1 MAEGLED
8 GLQSGPLGGQPVQDV
23 RVRVTGVFPVE
34 GRTTDIGCRMAAAQA
49 LKNALAAAR
58 PALLEPIMELEIGV
72 PDAFIGD
79 VAGLLG
85 SKGAKIENMADRG
98 GHKTVTALAPLRRLF
113 GFSTD
118 LRSATQ
124 GRAGMSMR
132 FLKFDLLG

>member
-8 GLQSGPLGGQPVQDV
+8 GLQSGPLSGHPVQDV
-23 RVRVTGVFPVE
+23 RVRVTGIFPVE
-34 GRTTDIGCRMAAAQA
+34 GKTTDVGCRMAASQA
-49 LKNALAAAR
+49 LKAALTAAR

-85 SKGAKIENMADRG
+85 SKGAKIENMVDRG
-98 GHKTVTALAPLRRLF
+98 GHKTVTALAPLRQMF
-113 GFSTD
+113 GFSTE

-124 GRAGMSMR
+124 GRAGMTMR
-132 FLKFDLLG
+132 FLKFDLLQ